1 MLDPPAPDRQTPGFA
16 CMFFRLNAPRSE
28 KIAACAASYRGSKE
42 RALLEMLR
50 AFGKTH
56 QVEVPLEPLPDNRPP
71 AKGKGKRR
79 RAIPLLIPKVDSW
92 PKQLIL
98 QSQSRTLA
106 AMVERAID
114 QYELPAK
121 KKVG

>member
-1 MLDPPAPDRQTPGFA
+1 
-16 CMFFRLNAPRSE
+16 
-28 KIAACAASYRGSKE
+28 
-42 RALLEMLR
+42 MLR
-50 AFGKTH
+50 VFGKTH

-71 AKGKGKRR
+71 ANGKGKRH

-114 QYELPAK
+114 QYQPPAK
-121 KKVG
+121 K